1 MKFVYPEI
9 GKVFDTD
16 IGKINTLVIENQA
29 LLINLL
35 SDIYGQI
42 EGIDGKSVLSDNKGI
57 LPMSKFAELLTQF
70 VPFELSKKTLISK
83 ISTLLEKKAVAEDMY
98 LETVELLS
106 SIERYLSKLSFDFN
120 CNPIFQKI
128 SINSLIKA
136 SGVELNEAYDSLGE
150 KILDYFELVRE
161 FDHDKLFITFNLR
174 SFLSDSEA
182 QLFIGDILRRE
193 INLIMIESSEHKLL
207 SCENRLLI
215 DSDLCEIC

>member
-9 GKVFDTD
+9 NKVFDTD
-16 IGKINTLVIENQA
+16 IEKINTIVVENQK
-29 LLINLL
+29 LLINIL

-42 EGIDGKSVLSDNKGI
+42 EGNDGKSVLSDNKGI
-57 LPMSKFAELLTQF
+57 LPMGKYAELLTQF
-70 VPFELSKKTLISK
+70 VPFELCKKSLISK
-83 ISTLLEKKAVAEDMY
+83 ISALFEKKALEEDMY
-98 LETVELLS
+98 LETMELMS
-106 SIERYLSKLSFDFN
+106 SIERYLYKLSFDFN

-128 SINSLIKA
+128 NINSLIKA
-136 SGVELNEAYDSLGE
+136 SGFGLNEEYDSLGE

-174 SFLSDSEA
+174 CFLSDAET
-182 QLFIGDILRRE
+182 QLFIEDILRRE
-193 INLIMIESSEHKLL
+193 IKLIMLESSERKLL

>member
-136 SGVELNEAYDSLGE
+136 SGFEINETYDSLGE

-174 SFLSDSEA
+174 SFLSDSET
-182 QLFIGDILRRE
+182 QLFIEDILKRE
-193 INLIMIESSEHKLL
+193 IKLIMIESSERKLL
-207 SCENRLLI
+207 SSENRLLI
-215 DSDLCEIC
+215 DSDLCEIS

>member
-29 LLINLL
+29 LLIKLL

-70 VPFELSKKTLISK
+70 VPFELSKKALISK
-83 ISTLLEKKAVAEDMY
+83 ISSLLEKKAVAEDMY
-98 LETVELLS
+98 LETMELLS

-136 SGVELNEAYDSLGE
+136 SGFELNEAYDSLGE
-150 KILDYFELVRE
+150 KILDYFELVRG

-174 SFLSDSEA
+174 SFLSDSET
-182 QLFIGDILRRE
+182 QLFIEDILKRE
-193 INLIMIESSEHKLL
+193 IKLIMIESSERKLL
-207 SCENRLLI
+207 SSENRLLI